1 MAKRRVYYNGGL
13 FKDERKDS
21 SGNPMPRIVRVVGRP
36 VAIPHVG
43 GYLELRDLEA
53 QELMRKYPSDPQGR
67 QPFTYQPQRYDHIPV
82 TPPRKAPELSN
93 TELLAELEKRPELL
107 KALKIDQS
115 VPEKNEKSDS
125 DTEKKSP
132 GRPRKED
139 SK

>member
-21 SGNPMPRIVRVVGRP
+21 SGNPMPRIVRVMGRP

-53 QELMRKYPSDPQGR
+53 QELMRKYPTDPQGR

-82 TPPRKAPELSN
+82 TPPKKAPELSN

-107 KALKIDQS
+107 KVLKIDNS
-115 VPEKNEKSDS
+115 GSSEKEDPE
-125 DTEKKSP
+125 TEKKLP